1 MAETSDAVKANRA
14 PLVAVKGM
22 NDLLPDEA
30 RCWEWVEGVMRGVLA
45 RWGYQNLRTPIVEP
59 TSLFVRGLGEVTDIV
74 EKEMF
79 SWTDAMNGDALT
91 LRPEA
96 TAGIVRAI
104 NEHNALYNGPLRIWQ
119 MGPMFRHERPQKG
132 RSRQF
137 DQLDVEAL
145 GHPGPDVDGEVILML
160 RSLWRELGLVEG
172 RDITLELNSL
182 GQPEE
187 RRAHR
192 EALIAHFERFAD
204 RLDEDARR
212 RLHTNPLRILDTKNP
227 AMARVV
233 AGAPQLID
241 FLGAQSLGHFAS
253 LRAVLDAAGLAYTVN
268 PRLVRG
274 MDYYNLTVFEWKS
287 PHLGAQSTVCG
298 GGRYDRLIE
307 TLGGKPAPGIGF
319 GLGTERLL
327 LALAAIGV
335 QAPALAPD
343 AYAVVPDAAAL
354 PRAMPLLVA
363 LRERGLAIVMHA
375 ATKDGHGSMKSQ
387 FKKADASGARFA
399 LVFGADELARGE
411 VSLKPLRDAGAAAA
425 AAGGVGKVEGA
436 PGAQR
441 ALALTDI
448 DALVAA
454 VRAPAA

>member
-1 MAETSDAVKANRA
+1 MSETPPAAKASRPA
-14 PLVAVKGM
+14 PTALQAVKGM

-30 RCWEWVEGVMRGVLA
+30 HRWEWVEGVMRSVLA
-45 RWGYQNLRTPIVEP
+45 RWGYRNLRTPIVEP
-59 TSLFVRGLGEVTDIV
+59 TALFVRGLGEVTDIV

-104 NEHNALYNGPLRIWQ
+104 VEHNALYNGPLRIWQ

-145 GHPGPDVDGEVILML
+145 GHPGPDVDAEIILML
-160 RSLWRELGLVEG
+160 RALWREFGLVEG
-172 RDITLELNSL
+172 RDIVLELNSL

-192 EALIAHFERFAD
+192 DALIAHFEAHAD

-212 RLHTNPLRILDTKNP
+212 RLHSNPLRILDTKNP
-227 AMARVV
+227 TMEPVV
-233 AGAPQLID
+233 AGAPKLID
-241 FLGAQSLGHFAS
+241 FLGAESLAHFGA
-253 LRAVLDAAGLAYTVN
+253 LCGILDAAGLAYTVN

-287 PHLGAQSTVCG
+287 PLLGAQSTVCG

-327 LALAAIGV
+327 LMLAAVGV
-335 QAPALAPD
+335 AAPAAAPD

-354 PRAMPLLVA
+354 PRVMPLLAA
-363 LRERGLAIVMHA
+363 LREHGLAVVMHA
-375 ATKDGHGSMKSQ
+375 ASRDGQGSMKSQ
-387 FKKADASGARFA
+387 FKRADASGARYA
-399 LVFGADELARGE
+399 LVFGAEELARGE
-411 VSLKPLRDAGAAAA
+411 VGLKPLRDSVA
-425 AAGGVGKVEGA
+425 E
-436 PGAQR
+436 QR
-441 ALALTDI
+441 ALPIGDPRVLAAAL
-448 DALVAA
+448 
-454 VRAPAA
+454 RA